1 MQQVFETVIPM
12 LETRPIRTEADYRA
26 ALDEIERLFDAELN
40 TPESDRL
47 EVLTT
52 LVEAY
57 EQRHYPI
64 EAPDPIEA
72 ILYYLESRG
81 LSVDELES
89 VIGSKAEIADILD
102 RKQALTLEM
111 IRGLHQQL
119 GIPVQI
125 LIQPYPLMQ
134 NSA

>member
-1 MQQVFETVIPM
+1 M

-26 ALDEIERLFDAELN
+26 ALDEIARLFDAAPN
-40 TPESDRL
+40 TPECDRL

-57 EQRHYPI
+57 EQQHYPI
-64 EAPDPIEA
+64 TAPDPIEA

-81 LSVDELES
+81 LSCQDLES
-89 VIGSKAEIADILD
+89 VIGSREQVSAVLN
-102 RKQALTLEM
+102 RQQALTLEM
-111 IRGLHQQL
+111 IRRIYQKF
-119 GIPVQI
+119 GIPAEV
-125 LIQPYPLMQ
+125 LIQPYSLMK

>member
-1 MQQVFETVIPM
+1 MNELRAIK
-12 LETRPIRTEADYRA
+12 TENDYRA
-26 ALDEIERLFDAELN
+26 ALSEIERLFDAEPN
-40 TPESDRL
+40 TPECERL
-47 EVLTT
+47 DVLTT

-81 LSVDELES
+81 LLKSDLEA
-89 VIGSKAEIADILD
+89 VIGSEKEVAEVLN

-111 IRGLHQQL
+111 IRGLHNQL
-119 GIPVQI
+119 GIPAEV
-125 LIQPYPLMQ
+125 LIQPYDVT
-134 NSA
+134 NTV

>member
-1 MQQVFETVIPM
+1 MQQVFKTVKPM
-12 LETRPIRTEADYRA
+12 LENRPIRTEADYHA
-26 ALDEIERLFDAELN
+26 ALDEIKRLFDAELN

-47 EVLTT
+47 EILTT
-52 LVEAY
+52 LVEVY
-57 EQRHYPI
+57 EQKHYPI

-72 ILYYLESRG
+72 VLYYLESRG
-81 LSVDELES
+81 LSVDELEP
-89 VIGSKAEIADILD
+89 VIGSKAEISDILH

>member
-1 MQQVFETVIPM
+1 M
-12 LETRPIRTEADYRA
+12 LEPHPIRTEADYRA
-26 ALDEIERLFDAELN
+26 ALDEIERLFDAEPN
-40 TPESDRL
+40 TPECNLL

-57 EQRHYPI
+57 EQQHYPI
-64 EAPDPIEA
+64 EVPEPIDA

-81 LSVDELES
+81 LSAHDLEPI
-89 VIGSKAEIADILD
+89 IGSLGEVTNILH

-111 IRGLHQQL
+111 IQRLHSSL
-119 GIPVQI
+119 GIPAEV
-125 LIQPYPLMQ
+125 LIQPYSLMQ

>member
-1 MQQVFETVIPM
+1 MM
-12 LETRPIRTEADYRA
+12 LELRPIKNETDYYA
-26 ALDEIERLFDAELN
+26 ALDEIEKLFDAEPD
-40 TPESDRL
+40 TPEFDRL

-64 EAPDPIEA
+64 EAPEPIEA

-81 LSVDELES
+81 LSAHDLEPI
-89 VIGSKAEIADILD
+89 IGSRGEVADILN
-102 RKQALTLEM
+102 RQKALTLEM
-111 IRGLHQQL
+111 IRRLHSSL
-119 GIPVQI
+119 GISAEV
-125 LIQPYPLMQ
+125 LIQPYPLMK